1 MTLEEKAIEFIRE
14 TKGKPKKD
22 RPDKQIKIFYE
33 EELKLLIGFA
43 TEVTKELKEENNKL
57 LDVINNQDVKIADL
71 EKENAELKHNKK
83 TVVHLADC
91 LEEKM
96 KDKIAELEKKVK
108 YYEQQLSAMEK
119 GVCDVCKVK
128 DADYYEK
135 QIADLGRKN
144 TNLRGII
151 KNMGACMPNCKQFR
165 QLEQAKGIIR
175 MVIDSYN
182 HKERFSFEKDL
193 AKAEQFLEGKNGIT
207 NEDRYSS

>member
-1 MTLEEKAIEFIRE
+1 MSE
-14 TKGKPKKD
+14 TIVRRADELTINQLKD
-22 RPDKQIKIFYE
+22 
-33 EELKLLIGFA
+33 
-43 TEVTKELKEENNKL
+43 ENNKL
-57 LDVINNQDVKIADL
+57 LDVINNQDVKIAD
-71 EKENAELKHNKK
+71 
-83 TVVHLADC
+83 
-91 LEEKM
+91 
-96 KDKIAELEKKVK
+96 LEKKVK

-165 QLEQAKGIIR
+165 QLEQAKRIIR

-193 AKAEQFLEGKNGIT
+193 AKAEQFLKE
-207 NEDRYSS
+207 